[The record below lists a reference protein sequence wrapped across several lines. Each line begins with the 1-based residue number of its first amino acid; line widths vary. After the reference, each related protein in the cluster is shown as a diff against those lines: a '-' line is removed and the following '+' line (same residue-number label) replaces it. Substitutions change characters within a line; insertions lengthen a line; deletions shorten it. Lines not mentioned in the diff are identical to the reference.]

1 MQGSCRDSEAHGRSR
16 VALLAARP
24 HGKAAT
30 MKIYEL
36 AQNLN
41 EAKLMRDAGFGY
53 STKAAA
59 EQSKKAALRDGGDPF
74 YINQLKTYHLEALA
88 TPSGEEGRK

>member
-1 MQGSCRDSEAHGRSR
+1 
-16 VALLAARP
+16 
-24 HGKAAT
+24 

-41 EAKLMRDAGFGY
+41 EAKLLRDAGFGY

-59 EQSKKAALRDGGDPF
+59 EQSKKTALCEGGDPF
-74 YINQLKTYHLEALA
+74 YINQLKVYALE
-88 TPSGEEGRK
+88 SGDKTE